1 MLTPQSTSPKLA
13 SVLNLQ
19 QDVYLKRED
28 LMPEYHS
35 HKGRSI
41 PFMMSIYYEQGI
53 YDFCISSSGNA
64 AIAAATYAK
73 NHNIQNPTKPINL
86 QIFIG
91 KNIAPEKLTTLFTLT
106 QQNSYIR
113 ITQTDNPKQ
122 SAFLLDK
129 QGASKNL
136 RQSTDDLALTGYH
149 ALAEELSAIPNL
161 SAVFIPTSS
170 GTTAQ
175 GLFEGFK
182 KIGINPEIHIIQTPA
197 CHPFIDSKQTG
208 QSLAHAIVDMVGNR
222 KEHIAQ
228 ILHSSHGSGWIATDK
243 DILQIQKIIAEE
255 KITDQEKPLVL
266 SPNSALSVAGLMIAL
281 KNDWKPNGSVA
292 CLITG
297 P

>member
-13 SVLNLQ
+13 AALGLS
-19 QDVYLKRED
+19 QDLYLKRED
-28 LMPEYHS
+28 VMPDYHS

-41 PFMMSIYYEQGI
+41 PLMIGAYYEQGVR
-53 YDFCISSSGNA
+53 DFCISSSGNA
-64 AIAAATYAK
+64 AIAAATYIK
-73 NHNIQNPTKPINL
+73 NYNTQNPAKPISL

-91 KNIAPEKLTTLFTLT
+91 KHIAREKLTTLFALT
-106 QQNSYIR
+106 QQNSHIH
-113 ITQTDNPKQ
+113 IAQTDNPKQ

-129 QGASKNL
+129 QGLSKNL
-136 RQSTDDLALTGYH
+136 RQSTDDLALIGYH
-149 ALAEELSAIPNL
+149 TLAKELSAIPNL

-182 KIGINPEIHIIQTPA
+182 KIGINPEIHIVQTPA

-208 QSLAHAIVDMVGNR
+208 HSMAHAIVDMVGNR
-222 KEHIAQ
+222 KNYIMQ
-228 ILHSSHGSGWIATDK
+228 TLHDSHGSGWIATDE
-243 DILQIQKIIAEE
+243 DILQIQKIITEE
-255 KITDQEKPLVL
+255 KITDQEKPLAL

-281 KNDWKPNGSVA
+281 KDGWKPAGSVA

>member
-1 MLTPQSTSPKLA
+1 MLTPQSTSPKLTSA
-13 SVLNLQ
+13 LNLQ

-28 LMPEYHS
+28 LMPDYHS

-41 PFMMSIYYEQGI
+41 PLMIGAYYKQGVR
-53 YDFCISSSGNA
+53 DFCISSSGNA
-64 AIAAATYAK
+64 AIAAAIYIR
-73 NHNIQNPTKPINL
+73 NHNTQNQANPINL

-91 KNIAPEKLTTLFTLT
+91 THIAPEKLTALSALT
-106 QQNSYIR
+106 QQNSHIR
-113 ITQTDNPKQ
+113 IAQTDNPKQ

-129 QGASKNL
+129 QGLSKNL
-136 RQSTDDLALTGYH
+136 RQSTDDLALRGYH

-161 SAVFIPTSS
+161 NAVFIPTSS

-182 KIGINPEIHIIQTPA
+182 KIGINPEIHIVQTPA
-197 CHPFIDSKQTG
+197 CHPFIDSRQTG
-208 QSLAHAIVDMVGNR
+208 QSMAHAIVDMVGNR
-222 KEHIAQ
+222 KKHIAETLQ
-228 ILHSSHGSGWIATDK
+228 NSRGSGWIATDE
-243 DILQIQKIIAEE
+243 DILQIQNIIAEE

-266 SPNSALSVAGLMIAL
+266 SPNSALSIAGLTIAL
-281 KNDWKPNGSVA
+281 KNGWKPNGPVV